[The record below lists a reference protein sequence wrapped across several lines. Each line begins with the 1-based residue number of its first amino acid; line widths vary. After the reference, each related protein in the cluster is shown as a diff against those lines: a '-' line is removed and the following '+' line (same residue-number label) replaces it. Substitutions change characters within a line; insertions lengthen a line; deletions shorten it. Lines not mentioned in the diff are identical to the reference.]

1 MEVSIVN
8 DQVGMDAVKSKH
20 NRWEVIAHTG
30 LSMYLFVN
38 FTNAKL
44 ISLNQVSIINY

>member
-8 DQVGMDAVKSKH
+8 DQVGVDEIKSKH
-20 NRWEVIAHTG
+20 NRWEVIAHNG

-38 FTNAKL
+38 FTNAEL
-44 ISLNQVSIINY
+44 ISLNQVSVACQ